1 MTRRARDKPGQVGR
15 TWLLVALFALTPVAG
30 CGPSADRGTP
40 YRWTYDLGFRR
51 LLIDGDTEAVAR
63 ALDAGLGPNAVDRDG
78 TPLLYFA
85 AAYGHTEIVERLLE
99 AGTRPNVA
107 HCWGTRHSGLCIAVL
122 NGHREVAER
131 LLTAGAEP
139 GAPAAAALGLVD
151 RLDAMVADQP
161 RLLARRWEN
170 YDADD
175 YSLLDLAAIY
185 GQEACITCLLAH
197 GADPEA
203 GGDYDWSALCKAAGR
218 GSMAG
223 VRALVA
229 GGADVNHEAALNFSP
244 LLAAAR
250 NGHREI
256 AEFLLTHGAR
266 ANVFAAARF
275 GETDRLRRLLER
287 DPDLVHAHA
296 YLDETPLIWAAE
308 GGQVEAANVLLDHG
322 ANVNAMDEQYFGS
335 ALNRAA
341 WEGDCRMVRSLL
353 DHGADPEAGQG
364 KLAYG
369 TPLHAAAHKGHAD
382 VVRLLLDRG
391 ARIDSLN
398 NSNAT
403 PLHVA
408 AGHGQCEILRLLLE
422 AGAAV
427 NGSEG
432 TRAPFLETIFNSQP
446 EAARALLEAG
456 ANPNYANA
464 KGTTLLHWAADRG
477 RAEILNL
484 LLAHGADPT
493 AGDKRGETPLHKAA
507 QDACRDPEGR
517 YLRIVNALLDAG
529 ADTNAQETI
538 REYTALHV
546 AAGYHAG
553 ETVVRRL
560 LDAGADIHARA
571 KDSRSPLHMACSG
584 LAEPGVVHLLLSR
597 GADPNAVDD
606 GGQTPL
612 HLALKPSLNRPEDAE
627 RAAGILQGFGARV
640 DAVAAIFLGDA
651 KRLDAC
657 LQADPD
663 VLGRRIG
670 IAYKGGQ
677 SLWHAA
683 AMCGHVPCLDV
694 LFAHRQDVDVPDNG
708 GATPLHRAADRGH
721 YEAVRWLLDRG
732 ADPNAVTSG
741 GSYPIDLAD
750 DKPAVIDLL
759 RRHGGRSKKDE
770 TEQ

>member
-1 MTRRARDKPGQVGR
+1 MTRRARDKPGQVGH
-15 TWLLVALFALTPVAG
+15 TWLLVALFALTPVTG

-40 YRWTYDLGFRR
+40 YRWTYDLDFRQ
-51 LLIDGDTEAVAR
+51 LLIDGDTEAVTR

-85 AAYGHTEIVERLLE
+85 AAYGHTEIVDRLVE
-99 AGTRPNVA
+99 AGARPNVA
-107 HCWGTRHSGLCIAVL
+107 HCWGTPHSGLCIAVL

-131 LLTAGAEP
+131 LLAAGAEL
-139 GAPAAAALGLVD
+139 GAPAAAALGLAD

-185 GQEACITCLLAH
+185 GQKACITCLLAH

-203 GGDYDWSALCKAAGR
+203 GDDYDWSALCKAAYR

-223 VRALVA
+223 VQALVA
-229 GGADVNHEAALNFSP
+229 GGADVNHEAALNYSP
-244 LLAAAR
+244 LLAAAC
-250 NGHREI
+250 NGQREI

-287 DPDLVHAHA
+287 DPNLVHAHA
-296 YLDETPLIWAAE
+296 YLDETPLMWAVE

-322 ANVNAMDEQYFGS
+322 ANVNAMDKQYLGS

-353 DHGADPEAGQG
+353 DHGADTEAGHRT
-364 KLAYG
+364 LAYG
-369 TPLHAAAHKGHAD
+369 TPLHAAAHEGHAD

-398 NSNAT
+398 NSRAT

-408 AGHGQCEILRLLLE
+408 AGGGRCEVIRLLLE

-432 TRAPFLETIFNSQP
+432 TRAPLLETIFNHQP
-446 EAARALLEAG
+446 EAARLLLQAG
-456 ANPNYANA
+456 ADPNPPEGA
-464 KGTTLLHWAADRG
+464 GSTQLHLAAERG
-477 RAEILNL
+477 RPKIVDL
-484 LLAHGADPT
+484 LLAHAADPM
-493 AGDKRGETPLHKAA
+493 ARDKRGKTPLHKAV
-507 QDACRDPEGR
+507 QDACREPEGR

-529 ADTNAQETI
+529 ADPNARIATSGF
-538 REYTALHV
+538 TVLHIG
-546 AAGYHAG
+546 AGYHAG
-553 ETVVRRL
+553 EAVVRRL
-560 LDAGADIHARA
+560 LDVGADIHARA
-571 KDSRSPLHMACSG
+571 KDGRSPLHMACSG
-584 LAEPGVVHLLLSR
+584 LAKPGVVHLLVSR

-612 HLALKPSLNRPEDAE
+612 HLALKPGLNRPEDAE

-640 DAVAAIFLGDA
+640 DAVAAIFLADA

-694 LFAHRQDVDVPDNG
+694 LFAHPQDVDVPDNG

-759 RRHGGRSKKDE
+759 RCHGGRSRKDGPE
-770 TEQ
+770 K